1 MPRAAAPPPLSG
13 AHHTEQAAL
22 YAHAR
27 CHAVH
32 VVFDALS
39 GNATPPS
46 DVDRSCHCQ
55 SLAHI
60 TGRHR
65 CHICTGTRPYPAT
78 SALGLGLALP
88 HLHRDCAQAIRRE
101 DQLVHGPHQ
110 GNQNPMGARPLAL
123 FDALNLRC
131 DVRWL
136 PNAWRYSAVGAAS
149 IGAFMRSRSVR
160 SGARRDQRA
169 PIASSRGLVR
179 AVQRVLTD
187 DPLRSQCRRT
197 ATDGPDVLLRC
208 ACAAAVS
215 SLLGLAARVQRHS
228 CSIRPGSVTDS
239 ATRAAV
245 ARSPPYHTIG
255 CAAL

>member
-1 MPRAAAPPPLSG
+1 MGGGAPALSQHGQAEAAMSACRIRTRFPARHATTTASVGTPPGVGPPSSKSQLWAALVCRSAMPRAAAPPPLSG

-65 CHICTGTRPYPAT
+65 CHICTGTRPHPAT
-78 SALGLGLALP
+78 SAPGLGSALP

-110 GNQNPMGARPLAL
+110 GNQNPMGAP
-123 FDALNLRC
+123 
-131 DVRWL
+131 
-136 PNAWRYSAVGAAS
+136 
-149 IGAFMRSRSVR
+149 
-160 SGARRDQRA
+160 
-169 PIASSRGLVR
+169 
-179 AVQRVLTD
+179 
-187 DPLRSQCRRT
+187 PLRT
-197 ATDGPDVLLRC
+197 LR
-208 ACAAAVS
+208 
-215 SLLGLAARVQRHS
+215 L
-228 CSIRPGSVTDS
+228 P
-239 ATRAAV
+239 
-245 ARSPPYHTIG
+245 
-255 CAAL
+255 